1 MIGRTNKLPYNPV
14 IWPAIP
20 RDETGDNNVGYGTV
34 ETTQRYVWGTRG
46 LTWDGKVYKYGR
58 AKDTLYAGY
67 GAKNGSLIDVSD
79 LINSTTPVAYVAG
92 QREVT
97 VTIAATEG
105 YASDGVIA
113 EDELIGSQFVV
124 GHGAAALTEQR
135 TVMGN
140 TAVASGGGTT
150 TIELDYPLALAHASG
165 VACEVPFNAYG
176 YLINTSSAIASVV
189 GVPNITA
196 ATGYNLWI
204 QTWGPCWCVPGGADT
219 TPGDAAANRTVVF
232 VGDGSVN
239 GVNVITLEDGY
250 QVAGFIMD
258 ATESGTGTM
267 PLVML
272 QISI

>member
-1 MIGRTNKLPYNPV
+1 MSTLPYNPI
-14 IWPAIP
+14 IWPAAP
-20 RDETGDNNVGYGTV
+20 ADLTGDYNTNYYTA
-34 ETTQRYVWGTRG
+34 ETTQRFVWGTRG
-46 LTWDGKVYKYGR
+46 ITWDGKVFKYSR

-79 LINSTTPVAYVAG
+79 LINSVTPYAYVAG
-92 QREVT
+92 QREVVIT
-97 VTIAATEG
+97 VAATEG
-105 YASDGVIA
+105 YASDGVVDK
-113 EDELIGSQFVV
+113 DELVGAQFVV

-135 TVMGN
+135 TVMAN
-140 TAVASGGGTT
+140 TAVASGGGTSKLT
-150 TIELDYPLALAHASG
+150 LDYPLALAHSAG

-176 YLINTSSAIASVV
+176 YLINTSNAIASVV

-204 QTWGPCWCVPGGADT
+204 QTWGPCWCVPGGGDS
-219 TPGDAAANRTVVF
+219 TPGDAAADRMVYF

-239 GVNVITLEDGY
+239 GAGSLTIEDGY
-250 QVAGFIMD
+250 QPAGFIMD

-267 PLVML
+267 PCVML

>member
-1 MIGRTNKLPYNPV
+1 MSKNFIYPNAPINFQSSPLDFTGSGGLGYYTT
-14 IWPAIP
+14 
-20 RDETGDNNVGYGTV
+20 ETI
-34 ETTQRYVWGTRG
+34 QRYVYGTRG
-46 LTWDGKVYKYGR
+46 LTWDGKVFKYAN

-79 LINSTTPVAYVAG
+79 LINSVTPIAYVAG
-92 QREVT
+92 QKEIT

-113 EDELIGSQFVV
+113 EDELAGSQIVI
-124 GHGAAALTEQR
+124 GHGAAATTEQR
-135 TVMGN
+135 TVIGN
-140 TAVASGGGTT
+140 SAGASGGS
-150 TIELDYPLALAHASG
+150 TIKVYLDYPLALAHSAG
-165 VACEVPFNAYG
+165 VACEIPFNIYG
-176 YLINTSSAIASVV
+176 YLINTSNAIASVV

-196 ATGYNLWI
+196 TTGQKLWI
-204 QTWGPCWCVPGGADT
+204 QTWGPCWCVPGGGDS
-219 TPGDAAANRTVVF
+219 TPGDAAADRMVYF

-239 GVNVITLEDGY
+239 GAGSLTIEDGY
-250 QVAGFIMD
+250 QPAGIILD

>member
-1 MIGRTNKLPYNPV
+1 MIGKTNLPHGPLTWFSNPKDYTGAYNLGPH
-14 IWPAIP
+14 
-20 RDETGDNNVGYGTV
+20 TV
-34 ETTQRYVWGTRG
+34 ETTQRYVYGTRA
-46 LTWDGKVYKYGR
+46 LTWDGKVFKYSR

-79 LINSTTPVAYVAG
+79 LINSVTPAAYVAG
-92 QREVT
+92 QRVVS

-113 EDELIGSQFVV
+113 EDELVGAQFVV

-135 TVMGN
+135 TVMAN

-150 TIELDYPLALAHASG
+150 YLTLDYPLALAHSAG
-165 VACEVPFNAYG
+165 VACEVPFNAYA
-176 YLINTSSAIASVV
+176 YLINTSNAIASVM
-189 GVPNITA
+189 GIPTITA
-196 ATGYNLWI
+196 GTGYNLWI
-204 QTWGPCWCVPGGADT
+204 QTWGLCWCVPGGGDS
-219 TPGDAAANRTVVF
+219 TPGDAAADRMVYF

-239 GVNVITLEDGY
+239 GGGAVTIETGL
-250 QVAGFIMD
+250 QPAGFITD

-267 PLVML
+267 PMVML